1 MRRSLTIVLLLAM
14 IACGGEKK
22 EQEKPAVAVSI
33 LPLKYLVTSI
43 ADTLI
48 DVMVMVP
55 PGAAPETWEPT
66 AAQMLMLEKAEL
78 SFTIG
83 HLSFEDQLLPGGAKK
98 GEGPAV
104 AALSE
109 GLELIGM
116 EYRHG
121 DHTHRGVDPHIW
133 MSPILMER
141 MAGRVYEQL
150 LLLLPGRES
159 QLQENHE
166 KLVAE
171 IRETSRYA
179 EKELAAFKG
188 KSFFIFH
195 PALGYFARDYG
206 LEQVSVEYEGKEPT
220 PAYLK
225 EMIGLARSENA
236 GIIFIQ
242 EEFDVRNATVIAK
255 EIGGEVVRINPLNED
270 WPQEIINITD
280 HLKNSFRP

>member
-1 MRRSLTIVLLLAM
+1 
-14 IACGGEKK
+14 
-22 EQEKPAVAVSI
+22 
-33 LPLKYLVTSI
+33 
-43 ADTLI
+43 
-48 DVMVMVP
+48 
-55 PGAAPETWEPT
+55 
-66 AAQMLMLEKAEL
+66 
-78 SFTIG
+78 
-83 HLSFEDQLLPGGAKK
+83 
-98 GEGPAV
+98 
-104 AALSE
+104 
-109 GLELIGM
+109 
-116 EYRHG
+116 
-121 DHTHRGVDPHIW
+121 